1 MRRVLLVSV
10 QTDKSP
16 CTAQSIPAISFPF
29 AKVLPGRALRSSA
42 LVAFTK
48 RVGPPHAGILHA

>member
-10 QTDKSP
+10 QTNRPVQHKAFWLYHLSSP
-16 CTAQSIPAISFPF
+16 KICL
-29 AKVLPGRALRSSA
+29 VVRSAASA